1 MVFKSE
7 NSFVLFPTTTS
18 VGTLCDTLTEIMNKK
33 KILTIKEKIYNFY
46 ESKWFELVGV
56 FALFAFI
63 YFPSAETLDIEKSK
77 LIDFNVT
84 STGIFES
91 SSRGEFKIKFKT
103 YEYAN
108 SFGIGF
114 GGTAGNRSEISE
126 FISPN
131 NKIRVKILK
140 ENLEKLKDETAIVP
154 IYYLGNKSRVIFDE
168 FQFNEEQESHNK
180 TVNVACFIVFIL
192 LVGRII
198 LKE

>member
-1 MVFKSE
+1 
-7 NSFVLFPTTTS
+7 
-18 VGTLCDTLTEIMNKK
+18 MNKK
-33 KILTIKEKIYNFY
+33 KILPIKEKVYNFY

-63 YFPSAETLDIEKSK
+63 YFSSTETLDIEKSE
-77 LIDFNVT
+77 LIDLNVT
-84 STGIFES
+84 STEIFES
-91 SSRGEFKIKFKT
+91 SGRGELFKIKFKT

-108 SFGIGF
+108 SFGIVF
-114 GGTAGNRSEISE
+114 GGTAGSRSEILES
-126 FISPN
+126 ISPN

-140 ENLEKLKDETAIVP
+140 ENLEKLKDETEIVP

-168 FQFNEEQESHNK
+168 FEFNEQQESHNK
-180 TVNVACFIVFIL
+180 TVNIACFIVFIL